1 MADSFGADRQAG
13 DHQDARHTGG
23 GTNGKRAPIGVG
35 IDCHLLVGWCRGL
48 LAKLLPLLDA
58 PREQSRG
65 DLEGWAG
72 QARERGKRRQ
82 LEVRAE
88 RPAGAGGRGEWRA
101 LERESE
107 QMREAG
113 SGREGARMR
122 SGRRTHAIGKAHTC
136 DGCWWGSLLKTATG
150 AAHLTHSQPDSAS
163 ILPEAL
169 SEAAGD
175 ILSTTTW
182 LNAARQLPSCS
193 LRGVRSHQH
202 VRRSETTSNQ
212 FCSSIS

>member
-1 MADSFGADRQAG
+1 MVIRNRLACKLFQATSSSWTLSSECATHLKHGWQSQLVRGGVTMADSFGADRQAG

-35 IDCHLLVGWCRGL
+35 IDCHLLGGWCRGL

-122 SGRRTHAIGKAHTC
+122 SGRRTHAIGKAHRC
-136 DGCWWGSLLKTATG
+136 DREG
-150 AAHLTHSQPDSAS
+150 ARMRSGRRTHAMAASGGLYSRRLRAQP
-163 ILPEAL
+163 
-169 SEAAGD
+169 
-175 ILSTTTW
+175 T
-182 LNAARQLPSCS
+182 
-193 LRGVRSHQH
+193 
-202 VRRSETTSNQ
+202 
-212 FCSSIS
+212 